1 MMTMI
6 GVTQR
11 VVGVMLVTDNFVPL
25 GLAVCVSYHSLQQDI
40 SRYYKTLSLHPGGCF
55 SGPWFS
61 TKPGFIRQ
69 HIARC

>member
-1 MMTMI
+1 MTLI

-11 VVGVMLVTDNFVPL
+11 VVGVMLVTDIFVPL
-25 GLAVCVSYHSLQQDI
+25 GLALCVSYHSPQQDI
-40 SRYYKTLSLHPGGCF
+40 LSFYKTLSLHHGGCF
-55 SGPWFS
+55 SGPWNS